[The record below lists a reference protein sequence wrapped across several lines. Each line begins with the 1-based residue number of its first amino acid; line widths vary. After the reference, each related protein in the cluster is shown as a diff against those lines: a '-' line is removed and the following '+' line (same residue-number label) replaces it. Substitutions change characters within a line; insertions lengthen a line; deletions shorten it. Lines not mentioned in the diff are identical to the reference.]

1 MKRFSWRGAVVT
13 TLLASFTGLACAQ
26 SGNIPQI
33 PPGGA
38 SQLTWSVG
46 VSDTNALHFIETYSM
61 QVTAQSPAWPGY
73 YPELEDGLR
82 GVTVYFPEVKTVRVS
97 TYGDVTSVG
106 SAGGIQ
112 MVVPQINGIAWGGS
126 ITFSNW
132 EINAVTRQL
141 SADITGTGGLPS
153 QTQVA
158 VFTLD
163 NYALN
168 GNHTSF
174 SLWLTQAGAD
184 AFAQATGL
192 RAFGLSALQ
201 GFRQGSFGT
210 ISVDVAMVPEPS
222 TYAMALV
229 GGAMLL
235 LGVRRQ
241 SRRQAQAPAV

>member
-1 MKRFSWRGAVVT
+1 MKRFAWRGAVAAISLVSFAG
-13 TLLASFTGLACAQ
+13 LASAQ

-38 SQLTWSVG
+38 SRLTWSVG
-46 VSDTNALHFIETYSM
+46 ASDTNALNFIETYSL

-73 YPELEDGLR
+73 YPEMEDGRR
-82 GVTVYFPEVKTVRVS
+82 GISVYFPEVKTVRVS
-97 TYGDVTSVG
+97 TYGVVTSVS
-106 SAGGIQ
+106 SAGGVQ
-112 MVVPQINGIAWGGS
+112 MVVPEATGIAWGGT
-126 ITFSNW
+126 ITLSNW

-141 SADITGTGGLPS
+141 SADISGTGGLPS

-163 NYALN
+163 DYTLN

-201 GFRQGSFGT
+201 GLRQGSFGT

-222 TYAMALV
+222 TYALGLL
-229 GGAMLL
+229 GGMMVLI
-235 LGVRRQ
+235 GVRRQ
-241 SRRQAQAPAV
+241 SRCQARAQAA